1 MIPPQLKAAGMPRQ
15 LTDRVHRIGDC
26 SGRTEVKGLDLHS
39 YMSAY
44 VVAGD
49 ECSAIIDTGHPKD
62 WAVVTR
68 QLDELHEQGVPAIR
82 YLIPTHPEIPHS
94 ANLGRLL
101 CRYPESVVVG
111 EVRDYPLI
119 FPEYADR
126 LVPMGDGEEVCLG
139 GATLRMVEG
148 VLHDLEPTTWVYFP
162 EDATLFVGDGFAYM
176 HEHNEGHCGKVAEE
190 APTLDIEAFTAM
202 FAEAALFWTRYT
214 SMGPVIEYLDE
225 FLSRHPCS
233 VIAPGHGLPI
243 TDPAAMMP
251 RIRQGLLLGAAGQ
264 VTPAGATRAG

>member
-1 MIPPQLKAAGMPRQ
+1 MIPPQLKAAGLPRQ
-15 LTDRVHRIGDC
+15 LTDRVHWIGDC
-26 SGRTEVKGLDLHS
+26 SGRTELQGLDLHS

-49 ECSAIIDTGHPKD
+49 DCSAIVDTGHPKD

-94 ANLGRLL
+94 GNLGKLL
-101 CRYPESVVVG
+101 RRYPDSTVVG
-111 EVRDYPLI
+111 EVRDYALI

-126 LVPMGDGEEVCLG
+126 LVPMAAGAEVYLG
-139 GATLRMVEG
+139 NATLRMVEG

-162 EDATLFVGDGFAYM
+162 EGTTLFVGDGFAYM

-243 TDPAAMMP
+243 TDPATMMP

-264 VTPAGATRAG
+264 VTPAGVTRSG